1 MDLINQF
8 IENYKKSL
16 PFMKIWDEFPVHSYR
31 TRYNLPVSIAMVTY
45 RIKNPGRLKAKYCAE
60 MQNAASLIKI

>member
-16 PFMKIWDEFPVHSYR
+16 PFMKIWDEFPVHSCR
-31 TRYNLPVSIAMVTY
+31 TRYNLPVSVPWLLT
-45 RIKNPGRLKAKYCAE
+45 G
-60 MQNAASLIKI
+60 SKIQDV